1 MMMRQV
7 TLINWRYIGDAMPA
21 FVTLLFMPFSYSVA
35 YGLIAGLLC
44 YTVLNGM
51 IWATRLVTM
60 GRIIPSDEE
69 HKEYWTWKPA
79 GSLPWFI
86 RACQD
91 PKNVFRGGDVD
102 HDIREIAHSEHSSF
116 EEMKGTASP
125 GGKSPGSVH
134 VQVDEQRMPYDPRPT
149 YDPNTGSRMY

>member
-1 MMMRQV
+1 MRQV
-7 TLINWRYIGDAMPA
+7 TLINWRYIGDAIPA

-51 IWATRLVTM
+51 IWVTRVVTM
-60 GRIIPSDEE
+60 GYIIPADEE

-79 GSLPWFI
+79 GTLPWFI

-91 PKNVFRGGDVD
+91 PGNFFRGGDVD
-102 HDIREIAHSEHSSF
+102 HNIREITHSGHSSF
-116 EEMKGTASP
+116 ENMKGVSSEE
-125 GGKSPGSVH
+125 KSPGSVNSRA
-134 VQVDEQRMPYDPRPT
+134 DENRVPYDPRPT
-149 YDPNTGSRMY
+149 YDPNTGARMY

>member
-7 TLINWRYIGDAMPA
+7 TLINWRYIGDAVPA

-35 YGLIAGLLC
+35 YGLIAGLLT

-51 IWATRLVTM
+51 IWVTRVISM
-60 GRIIPSDEE
+60 GHIIPADEE

-91 PKNVFRGGDVD
+91 PQSIFRGSTGD
-102 HDIREIAHSEHSSF
+102 HEIREIAHSEHSSF
-116 EEMKGTASP
+116 EEMKGVSSP
-125 GGKSPGSVH
+125 IEKSPESVDVH
-134 VQVDEQRMPYDPRPT
+134 TNETRMGYDPRPT
-149 YDPNTGSRMY
+149 YGPDTGARIY

>member
-1 MMMRQV
+1 MMRQV

-44 YTVLNGM
+44 YTVLNSM
-51 IWATRLVTM
+51 IWVTRLISM
-60 GRIIPSDEE
+60 GKIIPADEE

-79 GSLPWFI
+79 GTLPWFI

-91 PKNVFRGGDVD
+91 PQSVFRADVD
-102 HDIREIAHSEHSSF
+102 HDIREIAHSAHSSF
-116 EEMKGTASP
+116 EDIKG
-125 GGKSPGSVH
+125 GGPPVSKSPETISVR
-134 VQVDEQRMPYDPRPT
+134 VEENRVPYDPRPT
-149 YDPNTGSRMY
+149 YDPNTAARVY